1 MCTNGTTGTN
11 VYLRVGCTCTCAL
24 VLYMFQYDNSLRFI
38 FQLRLLFLCSIA
50 GNGIESV
57 LHITEVTDD
66 DYDGV
71 FKCLAFN
78 VHTEQP
84 SRLFRL
90 KYSEYQYQ

>member
-1 MCTNGTTGTN
+1 MH
-11 VYLRVGCTCTCAL
+11 VRSYCTCFSVITAVYFPITFA
-24 VLYMFQYDNSLRFI
+24 VLY
-38 FQLRLLFLCSIA
+38 SIA

-90 KYSEYQYQ
+90 KYSEYHQYQ